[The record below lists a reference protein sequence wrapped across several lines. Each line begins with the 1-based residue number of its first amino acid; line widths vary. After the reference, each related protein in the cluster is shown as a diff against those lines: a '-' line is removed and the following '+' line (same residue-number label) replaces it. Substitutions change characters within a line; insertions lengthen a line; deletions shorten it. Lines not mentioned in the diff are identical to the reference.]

1 MVRVETHQEFMMIWA
16 KKAFDLQDY
25 LEGTMSGGIEPPRI
39 MENVYVTGN
48 DTVEISYTLPETAG
62 YLDQPYNV
70 IDPHRLRT
78 DEFKFADGEIWC
90 NGELFPNALYEN
102 EPWTKEDVLAF
113 KEEYTRDFEA
123 YREAALQDFEMPERK
138 SSKPRHI
145 GEMLSDVLADIK
157 PQDTRLDIFTWES
170 EDEDG
175 KTERG
180 LEDITELSEDKSAS
194 RWTEELC
201 QFLGQTDETYIDKW
215 GVVHEIYQG
224 KDQPFAY
231 YFEVHDGDWQEV
243 IGNMGERLDDSLNKD
258 MPEDIRQGFADIYD
272 YAMKQVKLQELS
284 TKANKLNDLAESKG
298 ISSYSMVDENYSG
311 EPELGEE
318 DYEAYRE
325 AMDLEV

>member
-1 MVRVETHQEFMMIWA
+1 
-16 KKAFDLQDY
+16 
-25 LEGTMSGGIEPPRI
+25 
-39 MENVYVTGN
+39 
-48 DTVEISYTLPETAG
+48 
-62 YLDQPYNV
+62 
-70 IDPHRLRT
+70 
-78 DEFKFADGEIWC
+78 
-90 NGELFPNALYEN
+90 
-102 EPWTKEDVLAF
+102 
-113 KEEYTRDFEA
+113 
-123 YREAALQDFEMPERK
+123 
-138 SSKPRHI
+138 
-145 GEMLSDVLADIK
+145 MLSDVLADIK
-157 PQDTRLDIFTWES
+157 PQDTRLYIFTWES